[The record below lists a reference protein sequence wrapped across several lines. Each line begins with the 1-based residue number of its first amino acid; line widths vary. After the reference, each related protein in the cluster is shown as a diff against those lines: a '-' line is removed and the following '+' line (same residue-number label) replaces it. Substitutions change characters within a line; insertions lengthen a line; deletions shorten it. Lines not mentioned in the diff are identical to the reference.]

1 MGNSQK
7 TVQEGRGIRR
17 VILIKMC
24 NVMGPLPMRSLRFI
38 KFIKCNG
45 DCEMG

>member
-38 KFIKCNG
+38 KFIKCSG